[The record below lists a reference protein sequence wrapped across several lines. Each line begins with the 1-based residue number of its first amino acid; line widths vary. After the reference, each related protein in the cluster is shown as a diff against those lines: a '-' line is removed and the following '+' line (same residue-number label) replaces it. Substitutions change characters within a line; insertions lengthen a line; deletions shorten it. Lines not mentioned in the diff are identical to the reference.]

1 MGGESLG
8 GLLALYLGSAYPEIA
23 GLILYAPAVRIAN
36 PLVYLSPLF
45 KFFIK
50 KLPKNREENDPDSVV
65 NQRWN
70 GYTVD
75 PIPAVAQTLA
85 LQRQVR
91 RRLPLVEQPIIVF
104 QGRLD
109 TTLKHS
115 GAEEIVANVQSAHKE
130 LVWQDDSSHCI
141 ILDVEWEDVAEKTLA
156 FIQRVDG

>member
-1 MGGESLG
+1 
-8 GLLALYLGSAYPEIA
+8 
-23 GLILYAPAVRIAN
+23 V
-36 PLVYLSPLF
+36 
-45 KFFIK
+45 
-50 KLPKNREENDPDSVV
+50 ENDPDSAV

-91 RRLPLVEQPIIVF
+91 RRLPLVEQPVIIF

-115 GAEEIVANVQSAHKE
+115 GAEEIVATVQSDDVE
-130 LVWQDDSSHCI
+130 LVWQDGSSHCI
-141 ILDVEWEDVAEKTLA
+141 VLDVEWEEVAEKTLV
-156 FIQRVDG
+156 FIQRIDG